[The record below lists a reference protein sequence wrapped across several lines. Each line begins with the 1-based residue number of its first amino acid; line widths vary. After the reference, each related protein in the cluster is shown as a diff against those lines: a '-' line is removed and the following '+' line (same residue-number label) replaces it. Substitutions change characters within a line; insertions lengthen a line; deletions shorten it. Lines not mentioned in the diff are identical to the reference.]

1 VYSVE
6 WEQDAVSQLAALPS
20 EALPFFAELV
30 TVLQVEPWSGDAY
43 DRQHADANMRT
54 HSASM
59 ARAWSSIS
67 SSTISGVSSSSVSS
81 GQARSLLH

>member
-1 VYSVE
+1 MYSVE

-54 HSASM
+54 HAFGKHGEGLVIYLILDDQRRVVVLRVLW
-59 ARAWSSIS
+59 A
-67 SSTISGVSSSSVSS
+67 G
-81 GQARSLLH
+81 

>member
-1 VYSVE
+1 MYSVE

-43 DRQHADANMRT
+43 DRQRADANMRT
-54 HSASM
+54 HAFGNHGDGLVIYLILDDQRRVVVLRVLW
-59 ARAWSSIS
+59 A
-67 SSTISGVSSSSVSS
+67 G
-81 GQARSLLH
+81 